1 MEGLDLNPDLL
12 SKSGLSQVTQ
22 LTSVSSS
29 VIGIII
35 AALKGL
41 VVRQQNNESE
51 RIFYIW
57 LCLKIKLLCFST
69 CMFTLI

>member
-1 MEGLDLNPDLL
+1 MTELKIASLHFHGIMNDFWLLHMEGLDLNPDLL

-41 VVRQQNNESE
+41 VSE
-51 RIFYIW
+51 AT
-57 LCLKIKLLCFST
+57 K
-69 CMFTLI
+69 